1 MLKYCSS
8 ARNRYRSFLEEKKS
22 SKKMK
27 KGGESKKGGER
38 NVALLEGER
47 NKLDALEKCISKNGN
62 ELVIRPKS

>member
-1 MLKYCSS
+1 MKSHENHYSIDKEMLKYCSS

-38 NVALLEGER
+38 NVLCLKDSAT
-47 NKLDALEKCISKNGN
+47 N
-62 ELVIRPKS
+62 